1 MRCMKH
7 MSLKQKEFGTNKIC
21 LYQAILDEWL
31 HGSSR
36 ENKMLLWETDLSYGI
51 EAIAY
56 YMMSKADDA
65 AGDAYTKNKMIAYA
79 GDFLAKEMEC
89 PLAKARKAAEKC
101 LEFWLQRG
109 ILDKGIHANE
119 AK

>member
-1 MRCMKH
+1 

-79 GDFLAKEMEC
+79 GDFLAKRDGMSDGKSKKGGGKVSGV
-89 PLAKARKAAEKC
+89 LAA
-101 LEFWLQRG
+101 
-109 ILDKGIHANE
+109 KGNIG
-119 AK
+119 

>member
-36 ENKMLLWETDLSYGI
+36 E
-51 EAIAY
+51 
-56 YMMSKADDA
+56 
-65 AGDAYTKNKMIAYA
+65 NKMIAYA

>member
-101 LEFWLQRG
+101 LGFWLQRG